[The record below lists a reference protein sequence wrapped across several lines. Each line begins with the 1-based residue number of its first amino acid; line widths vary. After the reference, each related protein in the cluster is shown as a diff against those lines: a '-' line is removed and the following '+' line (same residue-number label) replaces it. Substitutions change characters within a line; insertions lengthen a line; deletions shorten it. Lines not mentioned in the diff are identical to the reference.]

1 MAMAS
6 GYPAGALKNAFVYK
20 NPDFANW
27 ILCDDFDSQ
36 VIVPPDTPGVNGS
49 SLGTIWAALEDPGP
63 KDTEGI
69 NQKKSFG
76 RAYFKE
82 VVPSLDS
89 NCIKSELLISAF
101 FNAAQLV
108 IDD

>member
-6 GYPAGALKNAFVYK
+6 GYPAGALKDAFVYK

-36 VIVPPDTPGVNGS
+36 IIVPPDTPGVNGS
-49 SLGTIWAALEDPGP
+49 SLGTIWTALEDPGP

-69 NQKKSFG
+69 NPEASQL
-76 RAYFKE
+76 E
-82 VVPSLDS
+82 VVEPSCKRRKVLD
-89 NCIKSELLISAF
+89 KPISKK
-101 FNAAQLV
+101 
-108 IDD
+108 